1 MRTPWSTSA
10 LRSTA
15 IAGLSFVRGLAMGL
29 VFVAIQTAVYATT
42 SHADTGRATSLFN
55 TQRQIS
61 YASGVAVAATVLAAS
76 LGGIDDQ
83 APAIDRLAAHQHAFL
98 AVGLIMIP
106 GIVVSWFVR
115 DDDVAETRG
124 LAPVAARVGEPEG
137 ARWTSHRT
145 KITTRS
151 SKPSTACAPSSTT
164 PTGRRATPS
173 TDSRGSSTARWPR
186 AAGSGSRSPSST
198 AAAGWGI
205 TEAALVLNRVAA
217 SGAAMNGSTAVHLTM
232 FGLNP
237 VVKFGN
243 DRLKDTFLPRA
254 AAGDLHVAF
263 GVTEPDAGTDTSR
276 IATRAVDDG
285 MGGFVVSGRKIWTS
299 KALESEVCLLLARTD
314 EPGDDRFG
322 GLSLLLVDLDPTT
335 SRSPRS
341 RSWDATPSPRARS
354 PTTSC
359 RSRAGGWSASGGEAS
374 SRSCTGSTPNVCCWR
389 RCRAGSARWRCNGRS
404 ATPTSGSCSIVRS
417 APTRRSP
424 TRWRRPTCS
433 CRGAWAVV
441 IQAAWRYD
449 HDLPCGE
456 QANTAKYLAA
466 EACWFAADAA
476 VQTHGG
482 LGYATEYHV
491 ERYWREARLQRLAPV
506 SQEMTCNF
514 IAQTVLGL
522 PRSY

>member
-1 MRTPWSTSA
+1 MDFTPNEDHEAIIAAVDLVCARFDDAYWSACDTEHRFPWEFYGEMA
-10 LRSTA
+10 KGGWVGIA
-15 IAGLSFVRGLAMGL
+15 IPER
-29 VFVAIQTAVYATT
+29 Y
-42 SHADTGRATSLFN
+42 
-55 TQRQIS
+55 
-61 YASGVAVAATVLAAS
+61 
-76 LGGIDDQ
+76 GG
-83 APAIDRLAAHQHAFL
+83 
-98 AVGLIMIP
+98 GGM
-106 GIVVSWFVR
+106 
-115 DDDVAETRG
+115 
-124 LAPVAARVGEPEG
+124 
-137 ARWTSHRT
+137 
-145 KITTRS
+145 
-151 SKPSTACAPSSTT
+151 
-164 PTGRRATPS
+164 
-173 TDSRGSSTARWPR
+173 
-186 AAGSGSRSPSST
+186 
-198 AAAGWGI
+198 GI

-322 GLSLLLVDLDPTT
+322 GLSLLLVDLDPDHVEIAPIPKTG
-335 SRSPRS
+335 RN
-341 RSWDATPSPRARS
+341 AVA
-354 PTTSC
+354 SC
-359 RSRAGGWSASGGEAS
+359 EVAYDELPVEGWRLVGERGRGFQQILHGLNPERVLLAAMSCGIGEAAL
-374 SRSCTGSTPNVCCWR
+374 R
-389 RCRAGSARWRCNGRS
+389 RAVGYANERIVFDRPIGANQAISHPLAQAHMQLAGAH
-404 ATPTSGSCSIVRS
+404 
-417 APTRRSP
+417 
-424 TRWRRPTCS
+424 
-433 CRGAWAVV
+433 AVM

-466 EACWFAADAA
+466 EACWLAADAA

-514 IAQTVLGL
+514 IAHNVLGL